1 MIIAGA
7 LFGGLPAQAAVIV
20 LDPGHGG
27 ENLGAEYLAGTEAGV
42 LEKEMTLELAG
53 LIREALS
60 EQPDIEVYLTRED
73 DRELSLKER
82 AEFAEAV
89 GADLLISLHF
99 NASENHRLYGTE
111 VWISVQKDYYEK
123 TLPAALQFERQLAG
137 MGLHSRGIK
146 TRLGQ
151 SRQADYYGILRES
164 VKLGVP
170 AILVEHCH
178 VDNMQDL
185 EYWIQGDSLKRFAQ
199 ADADAILAY
208 LSEGERIAVPSCYQ
222 HWEESQ
228 TLRGQDTTPPEEVSA
243 ELVERKESSCIFEL
257 QAKETES
264 ILCYYDYSL
273 DHGSTWSELLAW
285 ESGEQLQYPELAIAS
300 NQEEIIFRVYN
311 NYDLFYQTA
320 PVALSPYPQQ
330 NGQAVWNGEETGK
343 ENTESTGIPD
353 PAARKLLK
361 RLLFVIRW
369 VLVAVLC
376 LMILTAVLTAKAYR
390 NNR

>member
-1 MIIAGA
+1 MILAGV

-123 TLPAALQFERQLAG
+123 TLPAALQFERQLTG

-151 SRQADYYGILRES
+151 SGQADYYGILRES

-228 TLRGQDTTPPEEVSA
+228 KLRGQDTTPPEEVSA
-243 ELVERKESSCIFEL
+243 RLVERKESSCIFEL

-320 PVALSPYPQQ
+320 PVELSPYPQQ
-330 NGQAVWNGEETGK
+330 SGQAVWNGEETGK

-369 VLVAVLC
+369 ALAAVLC
-376 LMILTAVLTAKAYR
+376 LMILTAALTAKAYR